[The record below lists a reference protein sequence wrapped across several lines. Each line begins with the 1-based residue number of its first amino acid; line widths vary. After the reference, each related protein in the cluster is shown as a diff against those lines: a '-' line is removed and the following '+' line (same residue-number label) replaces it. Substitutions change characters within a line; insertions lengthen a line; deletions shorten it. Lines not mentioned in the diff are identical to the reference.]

1 MKDIKDIIKIT
12 ESQTK
17 LSDIENYGR
26 TWIGEWGADYCGNI
40 LTSFIKGIKAGM
52 EKYKSDDPKFQE
64 RCMKFIEQTLENI
77 NKEIY

>member
-1 MKDIKDIIKIT
+1 MKDIKDTIKIN

-26 TWIGEWGADYCGNI
+26 TWVGELGTEFCGNI
-40 LTSFIKGIKAGM
+40 LTSFIKGVKMGM
-52 EKYKSDDPKFQE
+52 EKYKGGDPKFHV
-64 RCMKFIEQTLENI
+64 RCMSFIEKTLKDI

>member
-1 MKDIKDIIKIT
+1 MKDIKEYVDIN

-40 LTSFIKGIKAGM
+40 LTSFIKGVKTGM
-52 EKYKSDDPKFQE
+52 EKYKSDDHKFQE